1 MWDGSMGEKSAEAN
15 GKPTSPTSV
24 EELVLQFA
32 DRLYRIAYRL
42 TNRADVAEDLVQ
54 EAFLDAHRNLGQLRS
69 SESAFAWLVSI
80 LRRRRAK
87 WLKGNARLTTIPL
100 PASDVAADP
109 PEPPKVI
116 DQEELALALE
126 RLPDEFREPLV
137 LFYFDEM
144 KYREIAEALETPIGT
159 VMSRIARAKAA
170 LRSILS
176 DSGERLPTQEVRDG
190 SL

>member
-1 MWDGSMGEKSAEAN
+1 MGEESASVN
-15 GKPTSPTSV
+15 GKPTSPLCV
-24 EELVLQFA
+24 EELVRQFA
-32 DRLYRIAYRL
+32 DRLYRIAYRM
-42 TNRADVAEDLVQ
+42 TNQADVAEDLVQ

-80 LRRRRAK
+80 LHRRRVK
-87 WLKGNARLTTIPL
+87 WLKGTARQATIPL
-100 PASDVAADP
+100 PATDVAAEV
-109 PEPPKVI
+109 PEPPGAI

-144 KYREIAEALETPIGT
+144 KYREIADVLETPIGT

-170 LRSILS
+170 LRSILT
-176 DSGERLPTQEVRDG
+176 DSKERQQKQEVRDG
-190 SL
+190 SP

>member
-1 MWDGSMGEKSAEAN
+1 MGEKSAEAN
-15 GKPTSPTSV
+15 GKPTTPPSV
-24 EELVLQFA
+24 EELVVQFA
-32 DRLYRIAYRL
+32 DRLFRIAYRL

-69 SESAFAWLVSI
+69 SDSAFAWLVSI
-80 LRRRRAK
+80 LRRRRVK
-87 WLKGNARLTTIPL
+87 WLKGNARLATIPL
-100 PASDVAADP
+100 SASDVAADT
-109 PEPPKVI
+109 PEPPTVI

-170 LRSILS
+170 LRSILT
-176 DSGERLPTQEVRDG
+176 DSEERLPTQEVRDG